1 MSYQVFNQHLKK
13 PQNEKHSLMCLAY
26 KKSIIAHMLTPESI
40 LKSTFGY
47 DTFKPLQRE
56 IIANVQERRD
66 TLVIMATGGGK
77 SLTYQVPALMFDGLT
92 VVVSPLIALM
102 KDQVEQ
108 LRALD
113 VHALF
118 INSSLS
124 PEEYQG
130 NMDAVRRGEIK
141 LLYVAPETLLT
152 PRIFSLLSSL
162 NLDLLAIDEA
172 HCISEW
178 GHDFR
183 PEYRQLVD
191 VRKKFPSAVC
201 MALTATATPRVREDI
216 KATLEISHA
225 NEFQSSFNRE
235 NLFIEVMPKRDPVAQ
250 TLRFLENFKDQS
262 GIIYCFSRKQVDDL
276 ASALARH
283 GFSVRPYHA
292 GLEDSERKRNQEA
305 FIRDDVQIIV
315 ATIAFGMGIN
325 KPNVRFVIH
334 FDLPKNIES
343 YYQEI
348 GRAGRDGLPSHC
360 LLLYSY
366 GDASKIKYFIDQK
379 EEPERSAAYQ
389 HLDAMT
395 RYAEGSGCRRK
406 PLLAYFGEAF
416 VNENCGTCDNCG
428 AEQNTQVDI
437 TIPAQKF
444 LSCVKRSG
452 ERFGA
457 AHVVDILL
465 GSKNEKIEKYSHHEL
480 STYGIGRELTKS
492 QWMHISRQL
501 VERGMLD
508 QEPTYRVLSVT
519 AKGLEMLKS
528 REQVRGLVNEPNKSE
543 RPGARSKAFAESE
556 YDKSLFSLLR
566 NKRKELADAEGVP
579 PYVIFSDKTLVEMSG
594 YFPQS
599 QESLLNISGVGQV
612 KYKRYGAEFLTII
625 KEYCRSNRIDEKYKT
640 PMRTTD
646 KDAGRR
652 YMAVGEAYNMGQSI
666 EDLMKRYDVT
676 ADTILNHLARFI
688 QAGNPLRS
696 AEDLIALSNLS
707 PDQQMAVFKAFDQT
721 GPDML
726 KPIYDKFNGTIN
738 YDELRILRLC
748 YLCEER

>member
-1 MSYQVFNQHLKK
+1 M
-13 PQNEKHSLMCLAY
+13 P
-26 KKSIIAHMLTPESI
+26 TPESI
-40 LKSTFGY
+40 LKATFGY

-56 IIANVQERRD
+56 IITNVQARRD

-77 SLTYQVPALMFDGLT
+77 SLTYQVPALIFDGLT

-108 LRALD
+108 LRALG
-113 VHALF
+113 VPALF
-118 INSSLS
+118 INSSLT
-124 PEEYQG
+124 PEDYQG
-130 NMDAVRRGEIK
+130 NMDAVRRGDIK

-152 PRIFSLLSSL
+152 PRIFSLLSSPSTGSGQGL
-162 NLDLLAIDEA
+162 KLDLLAIDEA

-183 PEYRQLVD
+183 PEYRQLAE
-191 VRKKFPSAVC
+191 VRRKFPSAVC
-201 MALTATATPRVREDI
+201 MALTATATPRVRADI
-216 KATLEISHA
+216 MSTLGFSQA

-235 NLFIEVMPKRDPVAQ
+235 NLFIEVVPKREPVAQ
-250 TLRFLENFKDQS
+250 TLKFLENFKDQS
-262 GIIYCFSRKQVDDL
+262 GIIYCFSRRQVDELSD
-276 ASALARH
+276 AIARR

-292 GLEDSERKRNQEA
+292 GLEDSERHRNQEA

-348 GRAGRDGLPSHC
+348 GRAGRDGLPAHC
-360 LLLYSY
+360 LLLYGY
-366 GDASKIKYFIDQK
+366 GDANKIKFFIDQK
-379 EEPERSAAYQ
+379 EDPERSAAYQ

-395 RYAEGSGCRRK
+395 RYAEGSMCRRK
-406 PLLAYFGEAF
+406 PLLAYFGETF
-416 VNENCGTCDNCG
+416 VSENCGTCDNCG
-428 AEQNTQVDI
+428 ADQSAQVDI

-465 GSKNEKIEKYSHHEL
+465 GSKNDKIEKYKHHEL
-480 STYGIGRELTKS
+480 STYGIGKELTKS
-492 QWMHISRQL
+492 QWMHVSRQL
-501 VERGMLD
+501 VERGLLN
-508 QEPTYRVLSVT
+508 QEPAYRVLSVT

-528 REQVRGLVNEPNKSE
+528 REQVKGQINEAQKSE
-543 RPGARSKAFAESE
+543 RTGARGKISADSE

-566 NKRKELADAEGVP
+566 NKRKELADEAGLP
-579 PYVIFSDKTLVEMSG
+579 PYVIFSDKTLVEMAG

-599 QESLLNISGVGQV
+599 QESLLNISGVGKV
-612 KYKRYGAEFLTII
+612 KFERYGADFLKII
-625 KEYCRSNRIDEKYKT
+625 KEYCRSNKIDEKYKT
-640 PMRTTD
+640 PARVAD

-652 YMAVGEAYNMGQSI
+652 YIIVGEAYNAGESI
-666 EDLMKRYDVT
+666 QDLMKRYAVT

-688 QAGNPLRS
+688 MAGNPLRS

-707 PDQQMAVFKAFDQT
+707 PDQQMAVFKAFDT
-721 GPDML
+721 LGSDIL
-726 KPIYDKFNGTIN
+726 KTVYDKFNGTIN

>member
-1 MSYQVFNQHLKK
+1 M
-13 PQNEKHSLMCLAY
+13 P
-26 KKSIIAHMLTPESI
+26 TPEAI

-56 IIANVQERRD
+56 IIINVQARRD
-66 TLVIMATGGGK
+66 TLVIMPTGGGK
-77 SLTYQVPALMFDGLT
+77 SLTYQVPALLFDGLT

-108 LRALD
+108 L
-113 VHALF
+113 HALGVSAVF
-118 INSSLS
+118 LNSSLS
-124 PEEYQG
+124 PEEYQQ
-130 NMDAVRRGEIK
+130 NMDAVKSGRAK

-152 PRIFSLLSSL
+152 PRIYSLLSSL
-162 NLDLLAIDEA
+162 KLDLLAIDEA

-183 PEYRQLVD
+183 PEYRQLAD
-191 VRKKFPSAVC
+191 VRRKFPSAVC
-201 MALTATATPRVREDI
+201 MALTATATPRVRADI
-216 KATLEISHA
+216 MSSLGFTQS
-225 NEFQSSFNRE
+225 NEFLASFNRE
-235 NLFIEVMPKRDPVAQ
+235 NLFIEVLPKRDPIAQ
-250 TLRFLENFKDQS
+250 TLKFLENFKDQS

-276 ASALARH
+276 AATLARYKY
-283 GFSVRPYHA
+283 SVRPYHA
-292 GLEDSERKRNQEA
+292 GLEDVDRRRNQEA

-334 FDLPKNIES
+334 FDLPKSIEN

-348 GRAGRDGLPSHC
+348 GRAGRDGLPAHC

-366 GDASKIKYFIDQK
+366 GDASKIRYFIDQK
-379 EEPERSAAYQ
+379 EDPERSASYQ

-395 RYAEGSGCRRK
+395 RYAEGSSCRRK
-406 PLLAYFGEAF
+406 PLLSYFGDTYAQD
-416 VNENCGTCDNCG
+416 NCGYCDNCG
-428 AEQNTQVDI
+428 MEESDLADI
-437 TIPAQKF
+437 TIPSQKF

-465 GSKNEKIEKYSHHEL
+465 GSENEKIQKYNHHEL
-480 STYGIGRELTKS
+480 STYGIGKELSKS

-501 VERGMLD
+501 VEKGLLS
-508 QEPTYRVLSVT
+508 QEPAYRVLSVT
-519 AKGLEMLKS
+519 AKGLDMLKS
-528 REQVRGLVNEPNKSE
+528 REQVRGQINEAQKKE
-543 RPGARSKAFAESE
+543 RGARIKSSEFE
-556 YDKSLFSLLR
+556 YDRSLFSLLR
-566 NKRKELADAEGVP
+566 NKRKELADEAGVP
-579 PYVIFSDKTLVEMSG
+579 PYVIFSDKTLVEMAG

-599 QESLLNISGVGQV
+599 RESLLNISGVGKV
-612 KYKRYGAEFLTII
+612 KNERFGNEFLVII
-625 KEYCRSNRIDEKYKT
+625 KEFCRSNKIDEKYKT
-640 PMRTTD
+640 PMREKSD
-646 KDAGRR
+646 SGRR
-652 YMAVGEAYNMGQSI
+652 YMEVGEAYNSG
-666 EDLMKRYDVT
+666 ENLENLMARYGVT

-696 AEDLIALSNLS
+696 AEDLISLSNLS

-721 GPDML
+721 GSDML
-726 KPIYDKFNGTIN
+726 KPVYDKFNGTVN

>member
-1 MSYQVFNQHLKK
+1 M
-13 PQNEKHSLMCLAY
+13 P
-26 KKSIIAHMLTPESI
+26 TPETI
-40 LKSTFGY
+40 LKTTFGY
-47 DTFKPLQRE
+47 DSFKPLQRE
-56 IIANVQERRD
+56 IITNVQARRD

-77 SLTYQVPALMFDGLT
+77 SLTYQVPALLFDGLT

-108 LRALD
+108 LRALG
-113 VHALF
+113 VSALF

-124 PEEYQG
+124 SEEYQA
-130 NMDAVRRGEIK
+130 NMDAVRRGDIK

-162 NLDLLAIDEA
+162 KLDLLAIDEA

-183 PEYRQLVD
+183 PEYRQLAD
-191 VRKKFPSAVC
+191 VRRKFPTAVC
-201 MALTATATPRVREDI
+201 MALTATATQRVRADI
-216 KATLEISHA
+216 MSTLEISHA
-225 NEFQSSFNRE
+225 NEFQSTFNRE
-235 NLFIEVMPKRDPVAQ
+235 NLFIEVMPKSDPTAQ
-250 TLRFLENFKDQS
+250 TLRFLQNFKDQS
-262 GIIYCFSRKQVDDL
+262 GIIYCFSRRQVDEL
-276 ASALARH
+276 ADALSRK

-292 GLEDSERKRNQEA
+292 GLEDAERHRNQEA

-348 GRAGRDGLPSHC
+348 GRAGRDGLPAHC

-366 GDASKIKYFIDQK
+366 GDASKIRYFIDQK
-379 EEPERSAAYQ
+379 EDPERSAAYQ

-406 PLLAYFGEAF
+406 PLLAYFGETF
-416 VNENCGTCDNCG
+416 PGENCGACDNCG
-428 AEQNTQVDI
+428 AEQTTLVDI

-444 LSCVKRSG
+444 LSCVRRSN

-457 AHVVDILL
+457 AHIVDILL
-465 GSKNEKIEKYSHHEL
+465 GSKNEKIEKYKHHEL
-480 STYGIGRELTKS
+480 STYGIGKELTKS

-501 VERGMLD
+501 VERGLLD
-508 QEPTYRVLSVT
+508 QEPAYRVLSVT

-528 REQVRGLVNEPNKSE
+528 REQLKGQINEPNKTE
-543 RPGARSKAFAESE
+543 RPNARLKSPTAEE
-556 YDKSLFSLLR
+556 ADYDKTLFTLLR
-566 NKRKELADAEGVP
+566 TKRKELADASNVP
-579 PYVIFSDKTLVEMSG
+579 PYVIFSDKTLAQMAA
-594 YFPQS
+594 YFPQT
-599 QESLLNISGVGQV
+599 EDGLLNMSGMGKV
-612 KYKRYGAEFLTII
+612 KYERYGEDFLSII
-625 KEYCRSNRIDEKYKT
+625 KTYCRENRIEEKYKA
-640 PMRTTD
+640 PMRAKD
-646 KDAGRR
+646 DAGRR
-652 YMAVGEAYNMGQSI
+652 YMAVGEAYNAGESI
-666 EDLMKRYDVT
+666 QDLMKRYAVNV
-676 ADTILNHLARFI
+676 DTILNHLARFI
-688 QAGNPLRS
+688 LAGNPLRS

-707 PDQQMAVFKAFDQT
+707 PDQQMDVFKAFDT
-721 GPDML
+721 MGSDAL
-726 KPIYDKFNGTIN
+726 KPIYDKFNGTVN

-748 YLCEER
+748 YLCEQR